1 MAKTTRTWAKPP
13 VEAKAI
19 TYAGDALKKHWEG
32 LHKGD
37 NEPFPKDA
45 ALQDAWRAF
54 HAGDFATA
62 ATLGAGHTVALKAIS
77 IYANHV
83 EKKDAAKIK
92 LFEEAMALALD
103 ATKADPKN
111 ANTHYQYAF
120 SAGRYSQSISV
131 MKALKEGYGGKIK
144 AALETALKLDAKH
157 ADAHTA
163 MGAYHA
169 EIIDKVGALV
179 GKLTYGANKD
189 DAVKHYET
197 AIKLNPQ
204 SPVAHIEYANG
215 LLMLF
220 KDKEIDKATK
230 LYEKA
235 AKMKGRDA
243 MEIMDIEI
251 AKSELEDE

>member
-1 MAKTTRTWAKPP
+1 MATAKWTKTP
-13 VEAKAI
+13 VDAKAL
-19 TYAGDALKKHWEG
+19 TYAGDALKKHWDA

-37 NEPFPKDA
+37 SEGYPKEV

-54 HAGDFATA
+54 HAGDFAGA
-62 ATLGAGHTVALKAIS
+62 ASLGEGHTVAVKATS

-83 EKKDAAKIK
+83 EKKDAVKIK
-92 LFEEAMALALD
+92 LYQDAMAMAESLM
-103 ATKADPKN
+103 KREPKN
-111 ANTHYQYAF
+111 ANAFYQYAYA
-120 SAGRYSQSISV
+120 AGRYSQSISV

-169 EIIDKVGALV
+169 EIIDKVGAMV

-189 DAVKHYET
+189 AAVKHFES

-204 SPVAHIEYANG
+204 SPIAHIEYANG
-215 LLMLF
+215 LLMMF
-220 KDKEIDKATK
+220 GDKEVEKATQ
-230 LYEKA
+230 LFEKA

-243 MEIMDIEI
+243 MEMMDVEI
-251 AKSELEDE
+251 AKAELED

>member
-1 MAKTTRTWAKPP
+1 MAKAKWSKTP
-13 VEAKAI
+13 VETKSV
-19 TYAGDALKKHWEG
+19 TYAGDALKKAWDG

-37 NEPFPKDA
+37 GEAYPKDA
-45 ALQDAWRAF
+45 SLQDAWRAF
-54 HAGDFATA
+54 HAGDFAA
-62 ATLGAGHTVALKAIS
+62 AAELGEGHTVAIKATS

-83 EKKDAAKIK
+83 ETKAAAKVALFQDAMKMAEALIK
-92 LFEEAMALALD
+92 SD
-103 ATKADPKN
+103 AKN
-111 ANTHYQYAF
+111 ANAHYQYAYA
-120 SAGRYSQSISV
+120 AGRYSQSISV

-144 AALETALKLDAKH
+144 AALEAALKLDAKH

-169 EIIDKVGALV
+169 EIIDKVGAMV

-189 DAVKHYET
+189 AAVDHYEK

-204 SPVAHIEYANG
+204 SPIAHIEYANG
-215 LLMLF
+215 LLMLYG
-220 KDKEIDKATK
+220 DKEVDKATT

-243 MEIMDIEI
+243 MELLDIEI
-251 AKSELEDE
+251 AVAELSDD